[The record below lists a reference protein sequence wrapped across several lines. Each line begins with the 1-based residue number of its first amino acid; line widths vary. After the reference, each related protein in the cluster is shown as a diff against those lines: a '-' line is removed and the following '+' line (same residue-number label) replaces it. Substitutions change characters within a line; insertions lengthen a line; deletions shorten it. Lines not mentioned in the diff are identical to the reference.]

1 MAAVSVSALAHAGM
15 AAGDGTHGWVIRAS
29 IAAGTILFMPAAG
42 MATSMVDT
50 GTGIIVV
57 TKAVT
62 TVAVMVTMRDQ
73 VMAHV
78 QASATG

>member
-1 MAAVSVSALAHAGM
+1 
-15 AAGDGTHGWVIRAS
+15 
-29 IAAGTILFMPAAG
+29 MPAAG

-73 VMAHV
+73 VMAQV